1 MADHNSEQ
9 NLDDGSDHMPWDD
22 PTKSDEERW
31 EEYRKRYDL
40 IVLPPKSPDDPK
52 EGEYERIPG
61 SFEIPLAKYP
71 GWRLGFVPKGVINF
85 VPSNEAAEDSD
96 AS

>member
-40 IVLPPKSPDDPK
+40 IVLPPKSPNDPK
-52 EGEYERIPG
+52 EEEYERSPG
-61 SFEIPLAKYP
+61 SFEVPLSKYP
-71 GWRLGFVPKGVINF
+71 GWRMGFVPKGV
-85 VPSNEAAEDSD
+85 VRLRPPSIEPSKRD
-96 AS
+96 